1 LRFRVAVTRGRLDR
15 QISEGYPC
23 EATEALSL
31 RARQLTHV
39 ENRRRLASELRS
51 VVDYVDR
58 IGSRRDPSAV
68 MIQRAAVRD
77 GREALLGLAERLEG
91 GLPVSPR
98 GLVLTRQLLTD
109 GVGSPLFNLCSDASA
124 VDAVWR
130 VADVLGADA
139 PTIGFDAVSR

>member
-1 LRFRVAVTRGRLDR
+1 LSLRVALTRGRLDR

-31 RARQLTHV
+31 RARQLTHA

-51 VVDYVDR
+51 VVDYVDQV
-58 IGSRRDPSAV
+58 GSRRDRSAV
-68 MIQRAAVRD
+68 VIEQVAVRD

-91 GLPVSPR
+91 ASPVSPR
-98 GLVLTRQLLTD
+98 GLVLTKQLLTD

-124 VDAVWR
+124 VDAVWK

-139 PTIGFDAVSR
+139 PTIGIDGLRR